1 MKLVSIIIPYYKK
14 REYIEKTINSI
25 LRQEYQNFEIIIIY
39 DDTELDDLPLIKKI
53 SKKDRRILILQNSK
67 NLGAAKSRNIGI
79 HKSKGFYLAFID
91 ADDLWHPQKLI
102 KQLHFMKNNN
112 LSFSYT
118 SYEIINYAGHIIKKK
133 CAPAITTYKNLLT
146 NCDIG
151 LSTVVMKKNLIT
163 KNCKFVN
170 LKTKEDYVLW
180 LKLAK
185 KNSHLLGLNEFLT
198 KWRKLDNSLSSD
210 AVQKLL
216 DGFSVYNKYL
226 KFSFYKSLIYLFL
239 LSVNF
244 IKKNM

>member
-1 MKLVSIIIPYYKK
+1 MKLVSVIIPYYKK
-14 REYIEKTINSI
+14 RKYIEKTINSI

-39 DDTELDDLPLIKKI
+39 DDIELDDLPLIKKI
-53 SKKDRRILILQNSK
+53 SRKDRRILILQNSQ

-79 HKSKGFYLAFID
+79 HKSKGSYLAFID
-91 ADDLWHPQKLI
+91 ADDLWHSQKLI

-118 SYEIINYAGHIIKKK
+118 SYEIINDAGEIIKKK
-133 CAPAITTYKNLLT
+133 CVPGITTYKNLLT

-163 KNCKFVN
+163 KKCKFVN

-185 KNSHLLGLNEFLT
+185 KKSRFV
-198 KWRKLDNSLSSD
+198 R
-210 AVQKLL
+210 
-216 DGFSVYNKYL
+216 FKYT
-226 KFSFYKSLIYLFL
+226 SY
-239 LSVNF
+239 
-244 IKKNM
+244 

>member
-1 MKLVSIIIPYYKK
+1 MKLVSVIIPYYKK
-14 REYIEKTINSI
+14 RKYIEKTINSI

-53 SKKDRRILILQNSK
+53 SKKDRRILILQNSQ

-79 HKSKGFYLAFID
+79 HKSKGSYLAFID
-91 ADDLWHPQKLI
+91 ADDLWHPQKLT
-102 KQLHFMKNNN
+102 KQLHFMNNNN

-133 CAPAITTYKNLLT
+133 CVPAIITYKKLLI

-185 KNSHLLGLNEFLT
+185 KNSYLLGLNEFLT

-210 AVQKLL
+210 VAQKLL
-216 DGFSVYNKYL
+216 DGFRVYNKYL
-226 KFSFYKSLIYLFL
+226 KFSFYKSLLYLFL
-239 LSVNF
+239 LSFNF
-244 IKKNM
+244 IKKNI